1 MKINLLKSYA
11 VYDYKKGIVICNNAS
26 EMAFNKDIQAEL
38 RILGGSLFKGT
49 NIETFVKSNPKHGIT
64 WIKDTSKRKTP
75 DKGVFWSFIFAGYK
89 KPVLDQFIKALK
101 NPSFRITDLHK
112 TTTEYE
118 DKISALSKKYVKPE
132 KQAKT
137 AKKATSETASI
148 KALNKQI
155 AEMEKQLAE
164 FKKATAK

>member
-1 MKINLLKSYA
+1 MKINLLKSYC
-11 VYDYKKGIVICNNAS
+11 VYDYKKGIIICNNAS

-49 NIETFVKSNPKHGIT
+49 NIETFVKANPEHKIA

-89 KPVLDQFIKALK
+89 KPVLEQFIKALK

-112 TTTEYE
+112 VTTDMQ
-118 DKISALSKKYVKPE
+118 DKVKALSAKYVKPE
-132 KQAKT
+132 KKAKPT
-137 AKKATSETASI
+137 KKAETSQI
-148 KALNKQI
+148 KALNDQI
-155 AEMEKQLAE
+155 AKMEQQLAE
-164 FKKATAK
+164 FKKATAKK